1 MDGVFTDYW
10 SDLYGKTKDYL
21 QDSPGGIYDWA
32 TTEPVEWWQ
41 SYDDTFKGKADRLK
55 DLIIDMPAKGIF
67 NAGQFLLDTAT
78 NTPGVVENL
87 IAGKPFL
94 PKEMKMRLDAWE
106 GNPFR
111 GTFYGPDQGGN
122 PYANPQ
128 LMQYYEKLAGDNAYK
143 YITTPESEGGWL
155 NKKKNKKIWDAVDK
169 KLNWDDWV
177 DENPYRSYDDFKNTQ
192 NQLWH
197 AELYKQTGDEWDN
210 YYNSDLDRTLME
222 RHGIGLS
229 SAFKDWDWSEGEL
242 PESMFGYN
250 TDKDKF
256 LRQME
261 IVPELAA
268 DYLITKGALTA
279 SKQAAKQG
287 AEYVSKGLGIQIP
300 PGRSLYEKAQRE
312 PLFNRAR
319 EWKWP
324 SGKR

>member
-1 MDGVFTDYW
+1 MDEVFTDYW
-10 SDLYGKTKDYL
+10 SDKWDYL

-55 DLIIDMPAKGIF
+55 DLTIDMPAKGLF
-67 NAGQFLLDTAT
+67 NAAQFLYDTAV

-111 GTFYGPDQGGN
+111 GTFYGRDQGGN
-122 PYANPQ
+122 PYAQPG
-128 LMQYYEKLAGDNAYK
+128 LMKYYEKLAGDSAKK
-143 YITTPESEGGWL
+143 YFLTPESQGGWMTEE
-155 NKKKNKKIWDAVDK
+155 KDKKIWDAVDK
-169 KLNWDDWV
+169 KLNWEDWARKNPSTNPEV
-177 DENPYRSYDDFKNTQ
+177 FDETRSV
-192 NQLWH
+192 LWN
-197 AELYKQTGDEWDN
+197 AEFMKQHGDEWN
-210 YYNSDLDRTLME
+210 EYFYNDLDRTLME
-222 RHGIGLS
+222 KHGIGLS

-242 PESMFGYN
+242 PESVFGYN

-268 DYLITKGALTA
+268 DILLTRGALTA

-287 AEYVSKGLGIQIP
+287 SKYVSKGLGIQIP

-312 PLFNRAR
+312 PIFNRAR

-324 SGKR
+324 NRER